1 MISQHQGTSR
11 LDAETSEDDLALGLF
26 LDLLDR
32 DMAARPEAVV
42 PIPQALFDQIEDLVR
57 GIVVDPDAP
66 IEGDVGL

>member
-11 LDAETSEDDLALGLF
+11 LDDETSEDDAALEAF

-32 DMAARPEAVV
+32 DMAARPEAIV
-42 PIPQALFDQIEDLVR
+42 PITQELFDRIEDLVR